1 MHTTTSTRACT
12 VDSKKFSVNDD
23 PNAKVCNNLMMM
35 PRRPSL
41 RSILVAG
48 GAGATASRAVQLFV
62 VFVLSSTIA
71 EQFYISF
78 YTIGLNQ
85 SPNHPGLSQ
94 VPDYLST
101 SANAS
106 EADILSSSSPYHFD
120 TNANTNNDNDKINID
135 KNSSFG
141 ACLMIKEDN
150 ELLPEW
156 LAYHYTVL
164 PLRYIVIGSDV
175 GNTQNPE
182 AILSRWKTAHT
193 DLQYWV
199 WNNASTF
206 VHRHDPMKVKHADKS
221 NDNDN
226 HSNSIEDKKLQAHH
240 AFVHRQK
247 GFITTCSEFLKKQGV
262 QWTTY
267 IDSDEFVV
275 LNRLGPDDK
284 DLIIKDSGPNSIRNE
299 SYQARRD
306 LDSAPGSIT
315 GAEVLHKLR
324 DTGYLEKPCYTLP
337 RLLVGALENATCP
350 DAAAVNEL
358 ARRDYRYDEMSTLR
372 FVQHAKKGDFS
383 ASKFGKVVMD
393 LSEIDEET
401 VNSTVPRNIHRP
413 YKSVCG
419 PAVVPFPNAVLYLN
433 HYIGTWERYNS
444 RQDGRRNRQEWQQRA
459 YFDEGA
465 SCDNFEWFPRFIA
478 QMGKRRAQFL
488 LGVVDDV
495 NANVD
500 FDDGTDTTS

>member
-1 MHTTTSTRACT
+1 ML
-12 VDSKKFSVNDD
+12 
-23 PNAKVCNNLMMM
+23 LMMTM
-35 PRRPSL
+35 PSRPSL
-41 RSILVAG
+41 LV
-48 GAGATASRAVQLFV
+48 TLVSRAVQLFTV
-62 VFVLSSTIA
+62 LVLSSTVA
-71 EQFYISF
+71 EQFFISF
-78 YTIGLNQ
+78 YYISSNQ
-85 SPNHPGLSQ
+85 DPNHPGLSQ
-94 VPDYLST
+94 IPILS
-101 SANAS
+101 AS
-106 EADILSSSSPYHFD
+106 EAGVASASSPHNTSSSHHFD
-120 TNANTNNDNDKINID
+120 TNANNNHKNDDNID
-135 KNSSFG
+135 TNKNTSFG

-182 AILSRWKTAHT
+182 DILSRWKTAHT

-206 VHRHDPMKVKHADKS
+206 VHRHDPMKVKNVRS

-226 HSNSIEDKKLQAHH
+226 SMDGKKLQAHH

-284 DLIIKDSGPNSIRNE
+284 DLIVADSGPNSIRNE

-306 LDSAPGSIT
+306 LDSHLAPGSTATATTTI
-315 GAEVLHKLR
+315 AEVLHKLR
-324 DTGYLEKPCYTLP
+324 ATKYLKTPCYTMP

-350 DAAAVNEL
+350 AAAAVIEL
-358 ARRDYRYDEMSTLR
+358 ARRDYRYEEMSTLR

-383 ASKFGKVVMD
+383 ASKYGKVVMD
-393 LSEIDEET
+393 LSEISGET

-433 HYIGTWERYNS
+433 HYIGTWERYSS
-444 RQDGRRNRQEWQQRA
+444 RLDGRRNRQEWEQRA
-459 YFDEGA
+459 YFDEGV
-465 SCDNFEWFPRFIA
+465 SCDNFVWFPRFVA
-478 QMGKRRAQFL
+478 QMGSRRAQFL
-488 LGVVDDV
+488 LGAVDDV
-495 NANVD
+495 DN
-500 FDDGTDTTS
+500 GTDIDLGTNTAS